1 MCKNIIHM
9 QNYIG
14 INIHTLTKTDSRKDN
29 SYVCRFGKVIDFI
42 LYTSIYYLYSNHDR
56 NYSGKHFKNS

>member
-1 MCKNIIHM
+1 M

-14 INIHTLTKTDSRKDN
+14 INIYILIKIDFRKDN

-42 LYTSIYYLYSNHDR
+42 LYISIYYLYSNYDR
-56 NYSGKHFKNS
+56 NYSGKYFKNL